1 MTTCSVEWDPTS
13 RIVEAITSE
22 DYQKFKGVLAQLSK
36 EAEEHTF
43 NKDDIAI
50 MADFILSDDLILFT
64 LNEDGKHILE
74 INGKQITSDIISA
87 ELSGNSRIL
96 SDEPVS
102 KAENL
107 DDPTKQQEEKD
118 QSLAFLK
125 SFFKRD
131 TMAKASYLQRVKLD
145 FVNNFFK
152 NKQGEQRHFVTND
165 SQFNDQIDNYKI
177 EFLNIT

>member
-1 MTTCSVEWDPTS
+1 MQPLN
-13 RIVEAITSE
+13 IPLI
-22 DYQKFKGVLAQLSK
+22 
-36 EAEEHTF
+36 
-43 NKDDIAI
+43 
-50 MADFILSDDLILFT
+50 DFTLFT

-74 INGKQITSDIISA
+74 INGKQVTADIISA
-87 ELSGNSRIL
+87 ELSGNSRIV
-96 SDEPVS
+96 SDEPIS

-152 NKQGEQRHFVTND
+152 NN
-165 SQFNDQIDNYKI
+165 
-177 EFLNIT
+177 

>member
-1 MTTCSVEWDPTS
+1 M
-13 RIVEAITSE
+13 I
-22 DYQKFKGVLAQLSK
+22 LA
-36 EAEEHTF
+36 
-43 NKDDIAI
+43 
-50 MADFILSDDLILFT
+50 
-64 LNEDGKHILE
+64 G
-74 INGKQITSDIISA
+74 
-87 ELSGNSRIL
+87 LSGNSRIV
-96 SDEPVS
+96 SDESVS

-152 NKQGEQRHFVTND
+152 NKRGEQRHFVTND
-165 SQFNDQIDNYKI
+165 S
-177 EFLNIT
+177 